1 MYGRSDDEWDRMVN
15 DAVSF
20 LTEQARVKRTVSYSD
35 LNSALAKAGHIP
47 FDFGLERDRA
57 AVGAVLGD
65 AVGRTL
71 GDPKVMLSAIV
82 SYIGQND
89 PGPGFYKLAV
99 ELGLLAYTA
108 TADDK
113 LAFWSKQVNAVHDR
127 YARPT
132 RQRPS

>member
-35 LNSALAKAGHIP
+35 LNSALATAGHVP

-57 AVGAVLGD
+57 AVGAVLGE

-99 ELGLLAYTA
+99 ELANTA